1 MSNSP
6 EGEERLVIWANKETS
21 RGKFAAAAVH
31 AALNHYGIDHGAVI
45 VLMAKKDEI
54 TEQCTSVI
62 RDAGRTEVDPGTVTA
77 GVFDHSGNPFSRL
90 GKKAQERLTKL
101 RRKREKKA

>member
-6 EGEERLVIWANKETS
+6 EGEERLTILANRDVS

-45 VLMAKKDEI
+45 VLMASKAEI
-54 TEQCTSVI
+54 TDQCTSVV

-77 GVFDHSGNPFSRL
+77 GVRDHIGTPFSRL
-90 GKKAQERLTKL
+90 GKKAQERVAKL
-101 RRKREKKA
+101 RRKKKTQ